1 MCCGRKDEQKEGQR
15 QNSIPPIHSL
25 GGGGGGGGGGIKM
38 KITLNYPKSA
48 TMGFFQ
54 ELKNKFETAVVDEG
68 VLLYI

>member
-1 MCCGRKDEQKEGQR
+1 MNRRKDNVKTVYL
-15 QNSIPPIHSL
+15 PYTVW
-25 GGGGGGGGGGIKM
+25 GGGGGGGGGIKM